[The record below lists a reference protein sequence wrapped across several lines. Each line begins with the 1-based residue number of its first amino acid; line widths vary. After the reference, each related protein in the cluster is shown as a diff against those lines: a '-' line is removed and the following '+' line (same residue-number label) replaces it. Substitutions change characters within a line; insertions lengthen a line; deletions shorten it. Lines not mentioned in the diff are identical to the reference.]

1 MKTPCHS
8 TIFESFNVIL
18 ISLTSPWCLLPLPVA
33 VINFNPTTYT
43 VAEGT
48 VVTVIAVSDK
58 DFEKATTIMFM
69 TMNGTAIGMCC
80 HDNK

>member
-1 MKTPCHS
+1 MSFQCH
-8 TIFESFNVIL
+8 FHLCYSF
-18 ISLTSPWCLLPLPVA
+18 PVA

-58 DFEKATTIMFM
+58 DFEKRTTIMFM
-69 TMNGTAIGMCC
+69 TVNGTAIGMCC
-80 HDNK
+80 HDNKCNVVQSFFYLCVRTFC